1 MDFAKH
7 LLVIYFSII
16 FNRSSTFIQYFINLD
31 IETKR
36 KPREKFVEL
45 AEKRVSRVIK
55 DLRLVGNLSNRSN
68 YSYTQQDVRKIIAT
82 LKSELDA
89 LKARFDTTGSDSKHV
104 FKL

>member
-7 LLVIYFSII
+7 LLVTYFSII
-16 FNRSSTFIQYFINLD
+16 FNKNSTFIQYFINMD

-68 YSYTQQDVRKIIAT
+68 YSYTHQDVRKIIAT

>member
-1 MDFAKH
+1 MAFAKH
-7 LLVIYFSII
+7 LLGTYFYII
-16 FNRSSTFIQYFINLD
+16 FNKSYTFTQYFIDMD